1 MHAFRKVEVAIFTR
15 AHHARNRLPGTVLV
29 LVELDSSP
37 PRSFASYPAG
47 HPESPL
53 INSMKLSL
61 LPTFLAL
68 SEAALAFQP
77 PSQPYGRRSSTACF
91 GAAPADL
98 PKSAMPGAAAAAS
111 VALSTMLLLSGEP
124 AFASSTAAQ
133 ISLNNL
139 PPTSISVQIQDLPVV
154 GSLLSGTYTKV
165 ADGSIKTPS
174 VTITSPSDKVKAISE
189 IATGGHLEFD
199 VSGLLSTHM
208 DVDVSAD
215 EPGVAKVRVASG
227 LIPKL
232 PFKNLASGS
241 AGSPTGGKPSPWN
254 MVTNLGSGGT
264 CVSASR
270 KAAAV

>member
-1 MHAFRKVEVAIFTR
+1 
-15 AHHARNRLPGTVLV
+15 
-29 LVELDSSP
+29 
-37 PRSFASYPAG
+37 
-47 HPESPL
+47 
-53 INSMKLSL
+53 MKLSL
-61 LPTFLAL
+61 LPAFLAL

-77 PSQPYGRRSSTACF
+77 PTQQQCGRRTTSSACF
-91 GAAPADL
+91 ATAPSDDV
-98 PKSAMPGAAAAAS
+98 PKGSSWPGSAAAAA
-111 VALSTMLLLSGEP
+111 AFGLSALLLSSDP

-133 ISLNNL
+133 ITLNSL

-165 ADGSIKTPS
+165 ADGSVKAPS
-174 VTITSPSDKVKAISE
+174 VTVTSPSDKVKAISE

-254 MVTNLGSGGT
+254 MVTNLGSGGMSVLACLCARVVVKARVRLPQPLKVRGLT
-264 CVSASR
+264 LSLSFGRNLLLQR
-270 KAAAV
+270 KVGGHSVR